1 MSLYS
6 YGRPRLRDAGCC
18 LIKVP
23 ATDSCMHVGTSPCTA
38 GSSDRDTGAP
48 QLARERAL
56 GMLCCAVEKAQR
68 GGHQYLSGTLHN
80 VAKALAH
87 AQPQPGAHE
96 ALLAAGYGSS
106 GPLQAACI
114 PAEEFFFMHC
124 TQAALCMTWQML
136 THICS
141 SNQASMSLRP
151 ALDAVSAK
159 DPCFLVSGEDES
171 RQLA

>member
-1 MSLYS
+1 MSLYV
-6 YGRPRLRDAGCC
+6 YGRLRLRNTGCC

-48 QLARERAL
+48 QLAQERAL
-56 GMLCCAVEKAQR
+56 GMLCCAMEKALR

-106 GPLQAACI
+106 RVPGAADLPADRCFCI
-114 PAEEFFFMHC
+114 YC
-124 TQAALCMTWQML
+124 TWHNTVHHVARL
-136 THICS
+136 
-141 SNQASMSLRP
+141 LRTRSRSH
-151 ALDAVSAK
+151 ACVGLKTTAV
-159 DPCFLVSGEDES
+159 
-171 RQLA
+171 

>member
-1 MSLYS
+1 MCKGNEAQACFRRTAYQAWKESCKRLTSFLEMCSASPCGAVTSLYVCE
-6 YGRPRLRDAGCC
+6 RPGLRNTGCC
-18 LIKVP
+18 LIKVS

-38 GSSDRDTGAP
+38 GSSDRDAGAP

-87 AQPQPGAHE
+87 AQLQPGAPE

-106 GPLQAACI
+106 RVPRAAYLPADRCFCI
-114 PAEEFFFMHC
+114 
-124 TQAALCMTWQML
+124 
-136 THICS
+136 
-141 SNQASMSLRP
+141 
-151 ALDAVSAK
+151 
-159 DPCFLVSGEDES
+159 
-171 RQLA
+171 